1 MTKILYQEFYCI
13 NKITNKP
20 TNSTNSTSQQ
30 TKPIM
35 SRFYNKKSTTPF
47 CSFCRDA
54 GKPRNV
60 YTSHYPKDRPGKDGK
75 VVCPTILSTTCGY
88 CRESGHTTRYCSVL
102 KQRNQYSSQYR
113 KERHRKPRMISTNN
127 NNNNDGWRSIPT
139 KKHSNSPSYSRKAS
153 PVQKPKAKHN
163 KFAALSYDEEI
174 ATSPTTKQEDFPS
187 LSINQG
193 PKVTKSKPVLKGAW
207 GKGISSAVKEEKVF
221 ESQPVVEKKDEFSSM
236 ASLGMDLNAIV
247 NDAKAYREALTIKS
261 PISTEWAD
269 IEDSDDSDYDSEES
283 YYSDGY

>member
-20 TNSTNSTSQQ
+20 TNSTSQQ
-30 TKPIM
+30 TQPIM

-102 KQRNQYSSQYR
+102 KQRNQDSSQYR
-113 KERHRKPRMISTNN
+113 KERYRKPRMISTNNN

-174 ATSPTTKQEDFPS
+174 ATSPTTTQEDFPS

-221 ESQPVVEKKDEFSSM
+221 DAQPVVEKKDEFSSM

-247 NDAKAYREALTIKS
+247 NDAKAYRESLTIKS